1 MTRGTKRSFPGL
13 GWRHGSL
20 AAAAFALLLLAGC
33 SGGGIGAP
41 ATTASTSAAP
51 SAPTSTGAAQPP
63 APASASTAPPAP
75 ASIGAA
81 QPPAPAA
88 PSTPLLK
95 DKIANFFSGA
105 TQKEPQPV
113 ANAQPN
119 VECPFLD
126 IRQGASTLTF
136 PPPPPDG
143 SNEAM
148 ALKYQGIFVRAARDC
163 AVVNG
168 QMVMRV
174 GVQGRIIVGPAGG
187 AGHLDV
193 PLRIAVVSA
202 PITAPKT
209 VITRLIR
216 IPVTIGANDAN
227 VEFTH
232 IEEGLSFPMESS
244 SSDPYVAYIGF
255 DPFGAAA
262 ADQAKK
268 PAPAKKP
275 KPSAKPNPNAPTG

>member
-1 MTRGTKRSFPGL
+1 MTRGTKHAFPGS
-13 GWRHGSL
+13 GWRHGSCYGSP

-33 SGGGIGAP
+33 SGGGAGAP
-41 ATTASTSAAP
+41 ATTASTSAPAP
-51 SAPTSTGAAQPP
+51 ATTGAAQPP
-63 APASASTAPPAP
+63 APAAS
-75 ASIGAA
+75 
-81 QPPAPAA
+81 
-88 PSTPLLK
+88 STPSLK

-105 TQKEPQPV
+105 TQREPQPV
-113 ANAQPN
+113 TNAQTA

-143 SNEAM
+143 GNEAM

-187 AGHLDV
+187 AGQIDV

-209 VITRLIR
+209 VATKLIR
-216 IPVTIGANDAN
+216 VPVTIGASDDN
-227 VEFTH
+227 VDFTH
-232 IEEGLSFPMESS
+232 IEEGLSFPMPAS
-244 SSDPYVAYIGF
+244 SSDPYIVYIGF
-255 DPFGAAA
+255 DPLGAATV
-262 ADQAKK
+262 DQAKK

-275 KPSAKPNPNAPTG
+275 KPSVKPNPNAPTG